1 MGEADYLSL
10 WTLFLLFPLPGPKP
24 LPTLRS
30 FVAPVVGPIPQKPK
44 RSGLTAVLPCMVKTI
59 AVNGRSFTTVVNVK
73 PPGGHGVLTV
83 LLLPM
88 NAKMKKRNPGFS
100 NG

>member
-1 MGEADYLSL
+1 
-10 WTLFLLFPLPGPKP
+10 
-24 LPTLRS
+24 
-30 FVAPVVGPIPQKPK
+30 
-44 RSGLTAVLPCMVKTI
+44 MVKTI